1 MIVGGASALDK
12 GVILEFDFTAINGAE
27 ILFETTKKFLADLD
41 GIPFDATMEA
51 RYLAGGNYQGGL
63 AELFSVVKTKK
74 TAQKAARDLAAAFNA
89 ALTAAVPSGI
99 TPSFR
104 NFVKTLADKGVRVV
118 IATRAD
124 VLAVRMAFAQI
135 LSGDIVLYQET
146 STCYGSVK
154 WDAWRRACVANRL
167 RHLNAVAVTGS
178 GFGVK
183 SALVAGMGSMA
194 VVNDHVAWQDFGGAD
209 EVVEELSAPTARRLL
224 EVFRM

>member
-1 MIVGGASALDK
+1 MADR
-12 GVILEFDFTAINGAE
+12 GVIVEFDFAAMNGAE
-27 ILFETTKKFLADLD
+27 LLFETTRKFLADLD
-41 GIPFDATMEA
+41 GIPFDAITEA

-63 AELFSVVKTKK
+63 SELFSVVKTKK

-89 ALTAAVPSGI
+89 ALTEAVPSAVS
-99 TPSFR
+99 PSFR
-104 NFVKTLADKGVRVV
+104 NFVKVLSDRGVRVV

-124 VLAVRMAFAQI
+124 VAAVRMAFAQI
-135 LSGDIVLYQET
+135 LSGDVVLYQET

-209 EVVEELSAPTARRLL
+209 EVVEELSAPAARRLL

>member
-1 MIVGGASALDK
+1 MADR
-12 GVILEFDFTAINGAE
+12 GVIVEFDFAAMNGAE
-27 ILFETTKKFLADLD
+27 LLFETTRKFLADLD
-41 GIPFDATMEA
+41 GIPFDAITEA

-63 AELFSVVKTKK
+63 SELFSIVKTKK

-89 ALTAAVPSGI
+89 ALTEAVQSAVSPA
-99 TPSFR
+99 FR
-104 NFVKTLADKGVRVV
+104 NFVKVLADRGVRVV

-124 VLAVRMAFAQI
+124 IAAVRMAFAQI
-135 LSGDIVLYQET
+135 LSGDVVLYQET

-194 VVNDHVAWQDFGGAD
+194 VVNDHVSWQDFGGAD
-209 EVVEELSAPTARRLL
+209 EVVDELSAPTARRLL

>member
-1 MIVGGASALDK
+1 MADR
-12 GVILEFDFTAINGAE
+12 GVIVEFDFAAMNGAE
-27 ILFETTKKFLADLD
+27 LLFETTRKFLADLD
-41 GIPFDATMEA
+41 GIPFDAITEA

-63 AELFSVVKTKK
+63 SELFSVVKTKK
-74 TAQKAARDLAAAFNA
+74 TAQKAARDLATAFNA
-89 ALTAAVPSGI
+89 ALTEAVPSAVS
-99 TPSFR
+99 PSFR
-104 NFVKTLADKGVRVV
+104 NFVKVLADHGVRVV

-124 VLAVRMAFAQI
+124 VAAVRMAFAQI
-135 LSGDIVLYQET
+135 LSGDVVLYQET
-146 STCYGSVK
+146 SPCYGSVK

-194 VVNDHVAWQDFGGAD
+194 VINNHVAWQDFGGAD
-209 EVVEELSAPTARRLL
+209 DVVEELSAPTARRLL

>member
-1 MIVGGASALDK
+1 MADR
-12 GVILEFDFTAINGAE
+12 GVIVEFDFAAMNGAE
-27 ILFETTKKFLADLD
+27 LLFETTRKFLADLD
-41 GIPFDATMEA
+41 GIPFDAITEA

-63 AELFSVVKTKK
+63 SELFSVVKTKK
-74 TAQKAARDLAAAFNA
+74 TAQKAARDLATAFNA
-89 ALTAAVPSGI
+89 ALTEAVPSAVS
-99 TPSFR
+99 PSFR
-104 NFVKTLADKGVRVV
+104 NFVKVLADHGVRVV

-124 VLAVRMAFAQI
+124 VAAVRMAFAQI
-135 LSGDIVLYQET
+135 LSGDVVLYQET
-146 STCYGSVK
+146 SPCYGSVK

-194 VVNDHVAWQDFGGAD
+194 VINNHVAWQDFGGAD

>member
-1 MIVGGASALDK
+1 MADR
-12 GVILEFDFTAINGAE
+12 GVIVEFDFAAMNGAE
-27 ILFETTKKFLADLD
+27 LLFETTRKFLADLD
-41 GIPFDATMEA
+41 GIPFDAITEA

-63 AELFSVVKTKK
+63 SELFSIVKTKK

-89 ALTAAVPSGI
+89 ALTEAVPSAVS
-99 TPSFR
+99 PSFR
-104 NFVKTLADKGVRVV
+104 NFVKVLSDRGVRVV

-124 VLAVRMAFAQI
+124 VAAVRMAFAQI
-135 LSGDIVLYQET
+135 LSGDVVLYQET

-183 SALVAGMGSMA
+183 SALLAGMGSVA
-194 VVNDHVAWQDFGGAD
+194 VINDHVAYQDFGGAD
-209 EVVEELSAPTARRLL
+209 EAVDKLDAAAAAKILKILRVK
-224 EVFRM
+224 

>member
-1 MIVGGASALDK
+1 MADR
-12 GVILEFDFTAINGAE
+12 GVIVEFDFAAMNGAE
-27 ILFETTKKFLADLD
+27 LLFETTRKFLADLD
-41 GIPFDATMEA
+41 GIPFDAMTEA
-51 RYLAGGNYQGGL
+51 RSLAGGNYQGGL
-63 AELFSVVKTKK
+63 SELFSIVKTKK
-74 TAQKAARDLAAAFNA
+74 TAQKAARDLADAFNA
-89 ALTAAVPSGI
+89 ALTEAVQTAVS
-99 TPSFR
+99 PSFR
-104 NFVKTLADKGVRVV
+104 NFVKVLSDRGVRVV

-124 VLAVRMAFAQI
+124 IAAVRMAFAQI
-135 LSGDIVLYQET
+135 LSGDVVLYQET

>member
-1 MIVGGASALDK
+1 MADR
-12 GVILEFDFTAINGAE
+12 GVIVEFDFAAMNGAE
-27 ILFETTKKFLADLD
+27 LLFETTRKFLADLD
-41 GIPFDATMEA
+41 GIPFDAITEA

-63 AELFSVVKTKK
+63 SELFSVVKTKK

-89 ALTAAVPSGI
+89 ALTEAVPSAVS
-99 TPSFR
+99 PSFR
-104 NFVKTLADKGVRVV
+104 NFVKVLADHGVRVV

-124 VLAVRMAFAQI
+124 VAAVRMAFAQI
-135 LSGDIVLYQET
+135 LSGDVVLYQET
-146 STCYGSVK
+146 SPCYGSVK

>member
-1 MIVGGASALDK
+1 MADR
-12 GVILEFDFTAINGAE
+12 GVIVEFDFAAMNGAE
-27 ILFETTKKFLADLD
+27 LLFETTRKFLADLD
-41 GIPFDATMEA
+41 GIPFDAITEA

-63 AELFSVVKTKK
+63 SELFSLVKTKK

-89 ALTAAVPSGI
+89 ALTEAVPSAVS
-99 TPSFR
+99 PSFR
-104 NFVKTLADKGVRVV
+104 NFVKVLADRGVRVV

-124 VLAVRMAFAQI
+124 VAAVRMAFAQI
-135 LSGDIVLYQET
+135 LSGDVVLYQET

-194 VVNDHVAWQDFGGAD
+194 VVNDHVSWQDFGGAD

>member
-1 MIVGGASALDK
+1 MADR
-12 GVILEFDFTAINGAE
+12 GVIVEFDFAAMNGAE
-27 ILFETTKKFLADLD
+27 LLFETTRKFLADLD
-41 GIPFDATMEA
+41 GIPFDAMTEA

-63 AELFSVVKTKK
+63 SELFSIVKTKK

-89 ALTAAVPSGI
+89 ALTEAVPSAVS
-99 TPSFR
+99 PSFR
-104 NFVKTLADKGVRVV
+104 NFVKVLADRGVRGV

-124 VLAVRMAFAQI
+124 VAAVRMAFAQI
-135 LSGDIVLYQET
+135 LSGDVVLYQET

-194 VVNDHVAWQDFGGAD
+194 VVNDHVSWQDFGGAD

>member
-1 MIVGGASALDK
+1 MADR
-12 GVILEFDFTAINGAE
+12 GVIVEFDFAAMNGAK
-27 ILFETTKKFLADLD
+27 LLSETTRKFLADLD
-41 GIPFDATMEA
+41 GIPFDAITEA

-63 AELFSVVKTKK
+63 SELFSIVKTKK

-89 ALTAAVPSGI
+89 ALTEAVPSAVS
-99 TPSFR
+99 PSFR
-104 NFVKTLADKGVRVV
+104 NFVKVLADRGVRVV

-124 VLAVRMAFAQI
+124 VAAVRMAFAQI
-135 LSGDIVLYQET
+135 LSGDVVLYQET

-194 VVNDHVAWQDFGGAD
+194 VVNDHVSWQDFGGAD

>member
-1 MIVGGASALDK
+1 MADR
-12 GVILEFDFTAINGAE
+12 GVIVEFDFAAMNGAE
-27 ILFETTKKFLADLD
+27 LLFETTRKFLADLD
-41 GIPFDATMEA
+41 GIPFDAMTEA

-63 AELFSVVKTKK
+63 SELFSIVKTKK

-89 ALTAAVPSGI
+89 ALTEAVQSAVS
-99 TPSFR
+99 PSFR
-104 NFVKTLADKGVRVV
+104 NFVKVLSDRGVRVV

-124 VLAVRMAFAQI
+124 VAAVRMAFAQI
-135 LSGDIVLYQET
+135 LSGDVVLYQET

-194 VVNDHVAWQDFGGAD
+194 VVNDHVSWQDFGGAD

>member
-1 MIVGGASALDK
+1 MADK
-12 GVILEFDFTAINGAE
+12 GVIVEFDFTAMNGAE
-27 ILFETTKKFLADLD
+27 LLFETTKKFLADLD
-41 GIPFDATMEA
+41 GIPFDATAEA

-89 ALTAAVPSGI
+89 ALTAAVPSAV

-104 NFVKTLADKGVRVV
+104 NFVKVLADKGVKVV

-124 VLAVRMAFAQI
+124 VVAVRMAFAQI
-135 LSGDIVLYQET
+135 LSGDVVLYQET
-146 STCYGSVK
+146 STCYGAVK

-167 RHLNAVAVTGS
+167 RHLSAVAVTGS

-183 SALVAGMGSMA
+183 SALIAGMGSMA
-194 VVNDHVAWQDFGGAD
+194 VVNEHVAYQDFGGAD
-209 EVVEELSAPTARRLL
+209 EVVDELSGPTARKLL
-224 EVFRM
+224 GVLRI

>member
-1 MIVGGASALDK
+1 MADR
-12 GVILEFDFTAINGAE
+12 GVIVEFDFAAMNGAE
-27 ILFETTKKFLADLD
+27 LLFETTRKFLADLD
-41 GIPFDATMEA
+41 GIPFDAITEA

-63 AELFSVVKTKK
+63 SELFSVVKTKK

-89 ALTAAVPSGI
+89 ALTEAVPSAVS
-99 TPSFR
+99 PSFR
-104 NFVKTLADKGVRVV
+104 NFVKVLADHGVRVV

-124 VLAVRMAFAQI
+124 VAAVRMAFAQI
-135 LSGDIVLYQET
+135 LSGDVVLYQET
-146 STCYGSVK
+146 SPCYGSVK

-209 EVVEELSAPTARRLL
+209 EVVEELSAPAARRLL

>member
-1 MIVGGASALDK
+1 MADR
-12 GVILEFDFTAINGAE
+12 GVIVEFDFAAMNGAE
-27 ILFETTKKFLADLD
+27 LLFETTRKFLADLD
-41 GIPFDATMEA
+41 GIPFDAITEA

-63 AELFSVVKTKK
+63 SELFSIVKTKK

-89 ALTAAVPSGI
+89 ALTEAVPSAVS
-99 TPSFR
+99 PAFR
-104 NFVKTLADKGVRVV
+104 NFVKVLADRGVRVV

-124 VLAVRMAFAQI
+124 VAAVRMAFAQI
-135 LSGDIVLYQET
+135 LSGDVVLYQET

>member
-1 MIVGGASALDK
+1 MADR
-12 GVILEFDFTAINGAE
+12 GVIVEFDFAAMNGAE
-27 ILFETTKKFLADLD
+27 LLFETTRKFLADLD
-41 GIPFDATMEA
+41 GIPFDAITAA

-63 AELFSVVKTKK
+63 SELFSVVKTKK

-89 ALTAAVPSGI
+89 ALTEAVPSAVS
-99 TPSFR
+99 PSFR
-104 NFVKTLADKGVRVV
+104 NFVKVLADHGVRVV

-124 VLAVRMAFAQI
+124 VAAVRMAFAQI
-135 LSGDIVLYQET
+135 LSGDVVLYQET
-146 STCYGSVK
+146 SPCYGSVK

-209 EVVEELSAPTARRLL
+209 EVVEELSAPAARRLL

>member
-1 MIVGGASALDK
+1 M
-12 GVILEFDFTAINGAE
+12 
-27 ILFETTKKFLADLD
+27 
-41 GIPFDATMEA
+41 
-51 RYLAGGNYQGGL
+51 
-63 AELFSVVKTKK
+63 KTKK

-89 ALTAAVPSGI
+89 ALTEAVPSAVS
-99 TPSFR
+99 PSFR
-104 NFVKTLADKGVRVV
+104 NFVKVLADHGVRVV

-124 VLAVRMAFAQI
+124 VAAVRMAFAQI
-135 LSGDIVLYQET
+135 LSGDVVLYQET
-146 STCYGSVK
+146 SPCYGSVK